1 MRDVAGKLATCCW
14 TRSVFCADTVAGT
27 RSKCLVVAAL
37 LPASAVGGAGA
48 RCQLMVSRS
57 VRCGYGITR
66 SAAATPPP
74 GTLLCGQIPVR
85 TEHWDVEGPG
95 FIEADTVAHCGESM
109 TGEFCWSS
117 PGLPG
122 STPPASPSRRYRCP
136 SRPIPTQWLHSS
148 TPAQRHRI
156 DLQRPRHCLPPRL
169 APHRDLPLHGRQC
182 SAPHTSPRLL
192 PPIRGKLPIDLRRAD
207 LRYPSPLSHLQ
218 SCAPAILVKQ
228 DAPRPPLGGA

>member
-1 MRDVAGKLATCCW
+1 M
-14 TRSVFCADTVAGT
+14 
-27 RSKCLVVAAL
+27 
-37 LPASAVGGAGA
+37 
-48 RCQLMVSRS
+48 
-57 VRCGYGITR
+57 
-66 SAAATPPP
+66 PPP
-74 GTLLCGQIPVR
+74 GTLLCSQIPVR

-192 PPIRGKLPIDLRRAD
+192 APIRGKLPIDLRRAD
-207 LRYPSPLSHLQ
+207 LRYLSLLSHLQ
-218 SCAPAILVKQ
+218 FSVTPPPRTQPQRQDCPGKPFATRLPRYHPHSLEHLHIRRRVDLSRGRGGSPLLPLPALPDPAP
-228 DAPRPPLGGA
+228 